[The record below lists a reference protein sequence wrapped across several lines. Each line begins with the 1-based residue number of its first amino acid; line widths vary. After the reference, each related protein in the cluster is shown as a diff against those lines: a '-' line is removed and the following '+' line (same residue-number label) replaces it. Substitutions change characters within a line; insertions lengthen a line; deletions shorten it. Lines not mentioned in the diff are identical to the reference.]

1 MPSHYPEQEALM
13 NNVLAQ
19 AEIVGPIVNSAERL
33 GVLETILII
42 AIIAMLYSVWSQG
55 RKSKAE
61 QDNRRDELRMQ
72 SELLQQHAK
81 MVDTN
86 SREADLRG
94 QSIALGNKLAEQ
106 LGMQTE
112 LLRKLIQEERDD
124 RKDLRELVVSG
135 FMRADDTQTAR
146 NSELLK
152 ALNEIQNQLAAV
164 ENAVKES
171 DHTSKTNAK
180 QRTQFEAR
188 ALQLLE
194 GIQKSIAHIES
205 QTAASTRTT
214 ITIPNSSPDSQ
225 LLKDKTN
232 P

>member
-1 MPSHYPEQEALM
+1 MGNLL
-13 NNVLAQ
+13 LAQ
-19 AEIVGPIVNSAERL
+19 FEVIDPVIDGAERL
-33 GVLETILII
+33 GVLEIILVV

-55 RKSKAE
+55 RRTKFE
-61 QDNRRDELRMQ
+61 QDNRRDELKMQ

-124 RKDLRELVVSG
+124 RKGLRDLVTSEFL
-135 FMRADDTQTAR
+135 RADDTSTIR
-146 NSELLK
+146 NDKLLK
-152 ALNEIQNQLAAV
+152 ALDGIRTQLSAV
-164 ENAVKES
+164 EKAVT
-171 DHTSKTNAK
+171 DTNHTSKTSAAR
-180 QRTQFEAR
+180 RTEFEKK

-194 GIQKSIAHIES
+194 GVQKSITHIES
-205 QTAASTRTT
+205 QTTTAPPIAARTT
-214 ITIPNSSPDSQ
+214 VTFPAVT
-225 LLKDKTN
+225 TN
-232 P
+232 PHISQDGD